1 MVQVFNNSNCN
12 LINPNNKF
20 IAIKRKV
27 SIPIIW
33 VLVSLFKSVQRL
45 GLKIALSL
53 ISLLI
58 LGTARSQEP
67 TFYMDFDEHGFEEQI
82 TSKHDAVYMVDLQQP
97 QFEEGLTGK
106 ALDLSANAALRRP
119 IKIDKEQLTDFSE
132 KSSFSV
138 QIWVRT
144 IPKAPLGT
152 PIVGNKI
159 ADDTATQGWQI
170 YTKENG
176 AWALVLNDG
185 ENRYDYEP
193 TAERQKIN
201 DGLWHQI
208 LFTVDRDRNEV
219 WLYFDGNN
227 VAIYNTPDLMSLESE
242 YSTVIGGSDE
252 KWEYGSNGQWN
263 AFNGY
268 LDEIKVWNTVINSE
282 TVKELYA
289 QFNSI
294 AEKNKV
300 NRDPRHLKVLT
311 WNIWHGGHRYGN
323 EVGLQRVIET
333 IKSTNA
339 DLIGLIETY
348 GSGEEIADALG
359 YYFYLI
365 SSNLSIMSRYPI
377 TETITEFKPFNF
389 GGVKLNIGSSKELVF
404 FDTWL
409 HYLPDYSNSIIKE
422 NKTPKAL
429 IADEE
434 GTRYGEIKEILRN
447 ITPYLKNSDETP
459 VIMVG
464 DFNMGSHL
472 DWTEQTKDIHYGK
485 IVEWPE
491 SKAMSQAGFQDSY
504 RELHINPLLDPG
516 FTWTP
521 RAATSSDKYGLR
533 DRIDYIYYKGKGLN
547 PIESKV
553 IDYHPIMFPSDHA
566 AVLTVF
572 QIK

>member
-1 MVQVFNNSNCN
+1 MIKAFKNSTTAHIVLKNNS
-12 LINPNNKF
+12 LTRKTKGAITF
-20 IAIKRKV
+20 IGVFVNHFRDEY
-27 SIPIIW
+27 
-33 VLVSLFKSVQRL
+33 RL
-45 GLKIALSL
+45 KLKIVLAL

-58 LGTARSQEP
+58 LGAAQSQEP
-67 TFYMDFDEHGFEEQI
+67 TFYMNFDEHTFEEQI
-82 TSKHDAVYMVDLQQP
+82 VFKHDAVYMVDLQQS
-97 QFEEGLTGK
+97 QFAEGVTGK

-119 IKIDKEQLTDFSE
+119 IKIDKMQLSDFSE

-144 IPKAPLGT
+144 LPQAPMGT

-159 ADDTATQGWQI
+159 ADDTAAQGWQI
-170 YTKENG
+170 YSRENG
-176 AWALVLNDG
+176 AWGLILNDG
-185 ENRYDYEP
+185 KNRYDYIP

-208 LFTVDRDRNEV
+208 LFTVDRHKGEV
-219 WLYFDGNN
+219 WIYFDGRN
-227 VAIYNTPDLMSLESE
+227 VAIYNTPDLKNLKSG

-252 KWEYGSNGQWN
+252 KWEYGSNAQWN

-268 LDEIKVWNTVINSE
+268 LDEIKVWNTAINAETVHKLYSQFNSE
-282 TVKELYA
+282 TE
-289 QFNSI
+289 NSQI
-294 AEKNKV
+294 TF
-300 NRDPRHLKVLT
+300 DSHHLKVLT
-311 WNIWHGGHRYGN
+311 WNIWHGGHRYGK

-365 SSNLSIMSRYPI
+365 SSNLSVMSRYPI

-389 GGVKLNIGSSKELVF
+389 GGVKLNIGRSKELVF

-422 NKTPKAL
+422 NKTPKDL

-434 GTRYGEIKEILRN
+434 ETRYGEIKEILKN
-447 ITPYLKNSDETP
+447 ITQYLKNSDEIP

-472 DWTEQTKDIHYGK
+472 DWTREAKDIHYGK

-491 SKAMSQAGFQDSY
+491 SKAMSQAGFKDSY
-504 RELHINPLLDPG
+504 RELHINPLLDQG

-533 DRIDYIYYKGKGLN
+533 DRIDYIYYRGKGLN

>member
-1 MVQVFNNSNCN
+1 MVDMIENGKCPQLGSKNNSFAIKWMK
-12 LINPNNKF
+12 LIPISWILFCQF
-20 IAIKRKV
+20 IAEFRCHLKV
-27 SIPIIW
+27 
-33 VLVSLFKSVQRL
+33 
-45 GLKIALSL
+45 ALALTSF
-53 ISLLI
+53 LI
-58 LGTARSQEP
+58 LDIAQAQEP
-67 TFYMDFDEHGFEEQI
+67 TLYMNFDDFGFAEQI
-82 TSKHDAVYMVDLQQP
+82 VSKNDAIYMVDLQQS
-97 QFEEGLTGK
+97 QFAEGLAGK

-119 IKIDKEQLTDFSE
+119 IKIDRVQLLDFGE

-138 QIWVRT
+138 QIWVKT
-144 IPKAPLGT
+144 LPKAQMGT
-152 PIVGNKI
+152 PIIGNKI
-159 ADDTATQGWQI
+159 AEDLPSAGWQI

-185 ENRYDYEP
+185 KNRYDYEP

-208 LFTVDRDRNEV
+208 LFTVDRDKGEV
-219 WLYFDGNN
+219 WIYFDGRN
-227 VAIYNTPDLMSLESE
+227 VAIYNTPDLKNLESE
-242 YSTVIGGSDE
+242 YSTVVGGSDE
-252 KWEYGSNGQWN
+252 KWEYGSNAQWN

-268 LDEIKVWNTVINSE
+268 LDEVKVWNTAINVE
-282 TVKELYA
+282 TVHKLYS
-289 QFNSI
+289 QFNQGDENSQ
-294 AEKNKV
+294 V
-300 NRDPRHLKVLT
+300 TFDSDHLKVLT
-311 WNIWHGGHRYGN
+311 WNIWHGGHRYGQ

-348 GSGEEIADALG
+348 GSGEEIADSLG

-389 GGVKLNIGSSKELVF
+389 GGVKLNIGRSKELVF

-434 GTRYGEIKEILRN
+434 GTRHGEIKEILKN
-447 ITPYLKNSDETP
+447 ITQYLKNADEAP

-472 DWTEQTKDIHYGK
+472 DWTKETKDIHYGK

-491 SKAMSQAGFQDSY
+491 SKAMFQAGFKDSY

-547 PIESKV
+547 PIEAKV

-566 AVLTVF
+566 AVLTIF

>member
-1 MVQVFNNSNCN
+1 MIENSKCPQLGSKNNS
-12 LINPNNKF
+12 F
-20 IAIKRKV
+20 AIKWMKLITISWILFCRFIGGFRFHLKV
-27 SIPIIW
+27 ALALTSFLIMD
-33 VLVSLFKSVQRL
+33 
-45 GLKIALSL
+45 IAQ
-53 ISLLI
+53 
-58 LGTARSQEP
+58 AQEP
-67 TFYMDFDEHGFEEQI
+67 TLYMNFDDFGFAEQI
-82 TSKHDAVYMVDLQQP
+82 VSKNDAIYMVDLQQS
-97 QFEEGLTGK
+97 QFAEGLAGK
-106 ALDLSANAALRRP
+106 ALDLSATAALRRP
-119 IKIDKEQLTDFSE
+119 IKIDRVQLLDFDE

-138 QIWVRT
+138 QIWVKT
-144 IPKAPLGT
+144 LPKAQMGT
-152 PIVGNKI
+152 PIIGNKI
-159 ADDTATQGWQI
+159 AEDLPSAGWQI

-185 ENRYDYEP
+185 KNRYDYEP

-208 LFTVDRDRNEV
+208 LFTVDRDKGEV
-219 WLYFDGNN
+219 WIYFDGRN
-227 VAIYNTPDLMSLESE
+227 VAIYNTPALKNLESE
-242 YSTVIGGSDE
+242 YSTVVGGSDE
-252 KWEYGSNGQWN
+252 KWEYGSNAQWN

-268 LDEIKVWNTVINSE
+268 LDEVKVWNTAINVE
-282 TVKELYA
+282 TVHKLYS
-289 QFNSI
+289 QFNPGDENSQ
-294 AEKNKV
+294 V
-300 NRDPRHLKVLT
+300 TFDSDHLKVLT
-311 WNIWHGGHRYGN
+311 WNIWHGGHRYGK

-348 GSGEEIADALG
+348 GSGEEIADSLG

-389 GGVKLNIGSSKELVF
+389 GGVKLNIGRSKELVF

-434 GTRYGEIKEILRN
+434 GTRHGEIKEILKN
-447 ITPYLKNSDETP
+447 ITQYLKNADEAP

-472 DWTEQTKDIHYGK
+472 DWTKETKDIHYGK

-491 SKAMSQAGFQDSY
+491 SKAMFQVGFKDSY

-547 PIESKV
+547 PIEAKV

-566 AVLTVF
+566 AVLTIF

>member
-1 MVQVFNNSNCN
+1 MVQVFINNNCS
-12 LINPNNKF
+12 LINSNNKF
-20 IAIKRKV
+20 TAIERKE
-27 SIPIIW
+27 SIRLIR
-33 VLVSLFKSVQRL
+33 VLVNLFKSVQRL
-45 GLKIALSL
+45 GLRIALSIITL
-53 ISLLI
+53 MI
-58 LGTARSQEP
+58 LGTAQSQEP
-67 TFYMDFDEHGFEEQI
+67 TLYMNFDEHGFEEQI
-82 TSKHDAVYMVDLQQP
+82 VSKNNAVYMVDLQQN
-97 QFEEGLTGK
+97 QFAEGLTGK
-106 ALDLSANAALRRP
+106 SLDLSANASLRRP
-119 IKIDKEQLTDFSE
+119 VLLKEGELPDFSE
-132 KSSFSV
+132 KSSFSI
-138 QIWVRT
+138 QIWVKT
-144 IPKAPLGT
+144 LPKAPMGT

-159 ADDTATQGWQI
+159 AEDFTKEGWQI

-185 ENRYDYEP
+185 KNRFDYQP

-219 WLYFDGNN
+219 WIYFDGNN
-227 VAIYNTPDLMSLESE
+227 VGIYNTPGLESLESE

-289 QFNSI
+289 QFNPITEKSI
-294 AEKNKV
+294 EV
-300 NRDPRHLKVLT
+300 MGPRHLKVLT
-311 WNIWHGGHRYGN
+311 WNIWHGGHRYGK

-333 IKSTNA
+333 IKATNA

-389 GGVKLNIGSSKELVF
+389 GGVLLNIGSSKELVF

-434 GTRYGEIKEILRN
+434 GTRHGEIKEILRN

-472 DWTEQTKDIHYGK
+472 DWTRATKDIHYGK

-491 SKAMSQAGFQDSY
+491 SKAMFQAGFKDSY

-533 DRIDYIYYKGKGLN
+533 DRIDYIYYKGNGLL

>member
-1 MVQVFNNSNCN
+1 M
-12 LINPNNKF
+12 
-20 IAIKRKV
+20 
-27 SIPIIW
+27 
-33 VLVSLFKSVQRL
+33 
-45 GLKIALSL
+45 
-53 ISLLI
+53 I
-58 LGTARSQEP
+58 LGTAQSQEP
-67 TFYMDFDEHGFEEQI
+67 TLYMNFDEHGFEEQI
-82 TSKHDAVYMVDLQQP
+82 VSKNNAVYMVDLQQN
-97 QFEEGLTGK
+97 QFAEGLTGK
-106 ALDLSANAALRRP
+106 SLDLSANASLRRP
-119 IKIDKEQLTDFSE
+119 VLLKEGELPDFSE
-132 KSSFSV
+132 KSSFSI
-138 QIWVRT
+138 QIWVKT
-144 IPKAPLGT
+144 LPKAPMGT

-159 ADDTATQGWQI
+159 AEDFTKEGWQI

-185 ENRYDYEP
+185 KNRFDYQP

-219 WLYFDGNN
+219 WIYFDGNN
-227 VAIYNTPDLMSLESE
+227 VGIYNTPGLESLESE

-289 QFNSI
+289 QFNPITEKSI
-294 AEKNKV
+294 EV
-300 NRDPRHLKVLT
+300 MGPRHLKVLT
-311 WNIWHGGHRYGN
+311 WNIWHGGHRYGK

-333 IKSTNA
+333 IKATNA

-389 GGVKLNIGSSKELVF
+389 GGVLLNIGSSKELVF

-434 GTRYGEIKEILRN
+434 GTRHGEIKEILRN

-472 DWTEQTKDIHYGK
+472 DWTRATKDIHYGK

-491 SKAMSQAGFQDSY
+491 SKAMFQAGFKDSY

-533 DRIDYIYYKGKGLN
+533 DRIDYIYYKGNGLL

>member
-1 MVQVFNNSNCN
+1 MIKAYKNSTTPQLVLKNNS
-12 LINPNNKF
+12 PRTE
-20 IAIKRKV
+20 IKG
-27 SIPIIW
+27 SIGIIW
-33 VLVSLFKSVQRL
+33 VLVNHFSDEYRL
-45 GLKIALSL
+45 KLKIVLVL
-53 ISLLI
+53 ISLFMW
-58 LGTARSQEP
+58 GSAQSQEP
-67 TFYMDFDEHGFEEQI
+67 TFYMNFDEHAFEEQI
-82 TSKHDAVYMVDLQQP
+82 VSKNDAVYMVDLQQS
-97 QFEEGLTGK
+97 QFAEGLSGK

-119 IKIDKEQLTDFSE
+119 IKIDKEQLSDYGE

-138 QIWVRT
+138 QIWLKT
-144 IPKAPLGT
+144 LPKAPMGT
-152 PIVGNKI
+152 PIIGNKV
-159 ADDTATQGWQI
+159 AEDLPGTGWQI
-170 YTKENG
+170 YSRENG

-185 ENRYDYEP
+185 KNRYDYEP

-208 LFTVDRDRNEV
+208 FFTVDRSKGEV
-219 WLYFDGNN
+219 WIYFDGRN
-227 VAIYNTPDLMSLESE
+227 VAIYNTPDLKNLKSD

-252 KWEYGSNGQWN
+252 KWEYGSNAQWN

-268 LDEIKVWNTVINSE
+268 LDEIKVWNMAINST
-282 TVKELYA
+282 TVHKLYS
-289 QFNSI
+289 QFNTGT
-294 AEKNKV
+294 KNGQV
-300 NRDPRHLKVLT
+300 PFHSPHIKVLT
-311 WNIWHGGHRYGN
+311 WNIWHGGHRYGQ

-339 DLIGLIETY
+339 DLVGLIETY

-365 SSNLSIMSRYPI
+365 SSNLSVMSRYPI

-389 GGVKLNIGSSKELVF
+389 GGVKLNIGRSKELIF

-434 GTRYGEIKEILRN
+434 GTRHGEIKEILKN
-447 ITPYLKNSDETP
+447 ITQYLKNSDETP

-472 DWTEQTKDIHYGK
+472 DWTRDTKDIHYGK

-491 SKAMSQAGFQDSY
+491 SKAMAQAGFKDSY

-533 DRIDYIYYKGKGLN
+533 DRIDYIYYMGKGLN